1 METLPMQVLRVA
13 LALCVFVVSLSQIIR
28 AQPVP
33 DDRVEQRLAAVET
46 QVDRIPVIEE
56 RQAHMLSK
64 IEDIST
70 QMRYLFIVI
79 LAAAFPGLIDSLNR
93 LKRPPAAP

>member
-1 METLPMQVLRVA
+1 MQVLRVA